1 MQVSNNLLCRPVSST
16 SPVYDGLR
24 PIHFCR
30 QRHRIS
36 GIQKT
41 HKHTFCSFASDLN
54 LEPSRLHGILGPPCS
69 LGPGGGL
76 EPHKYGSSAAL
87 REALPKKLDSPLQ
100 LADEVLEESSE
111 DAKGPDDVGLR
122 SQAAQGVLDAAVV
135 HSDAKSRDDVSSE
148 LLDAS
153 AVSLQTEEDSDLGD
167 HKKLGK
173 AGPEPD
179 RAASHVAKRGR
190 GPKRARNKSKGT
202 VTMPSPAP
210 DSQLT
215 EAEEL
220 LALASCAAVLPE
232 PVPDVERSVSQEN
245 SDKDTHSTEGYQ
257 AGACL
262 PDATACLHRF
272 WPHARAAGM
281 TLLSTFLSLTFV
293 VTITNIDPE
302 SYQPCNDESAA
313 GCVYQKIFPTGNVD
327 TTHGYFAS
335 VLNGH
340 EKVMRMTILK
350 S

>member
-1 MQVSNNLLCRPVSST
+1 MASSDPLALWDLAVGPSPTSTGARPHCV
-16 SPVYDGLR
+16 
-24 PIHFCR
+24 
-30 QRHRIS
+30 
-36 GIQKT
+36 
-41 HKHTFCSFASDLN
+41 
-54 LEPSRLHGILGPPCS
+54 
-69 LGPGGGL
+69 
-76 EPHKYGSSAAL
+76 

-153 AVSLQTEEDSDLGD
+153 AVSLQTEEDPDLGD

-190 GPKRARNKSKGT
+190 GTKRARNKSKGT

-215 EAEEL
+215 EAE
-220 LALASCAAVLPE
+220 ACAAVLPE

-262 PDATACLHRF
+262 PDATACLYRF